1 MNEAIGNSS
10 LDKFMKDL
18 IIQIPSYCLEQERNK
33 SKRRQAQDNKTKK
46 EKGVYRERPIIIF
59 FEYKSYT
66 ETYYL
71 SSSYR
76 NLEEGKAINE
86 IAKTVEIT
94 RQTVYII
101 KHDKDI

>member
-18 IIQIPSYCLEQERNK
+18 IIQILSYCLEQERNK

-46 EKGVYRERPIIIF
+46 EKSVYRERPTIIF

-71 SSSYR
+71 SSSCR
-76 NLEEGKAINE
+76 NVRRGQCN
-86 IAKTVEIT
+86 
-94 RQTVYII
+94 
-101 KHDKDI
+101 

>member
-18 IIQIPSYCLEQERNK
+18 IIQILSYK

-46 EKGVYRERPIIIF
+46 EKSVYRERPTIIF

-86 IAKTVEIT
+86 IAK
-94 RQTVYII
+94 
-101 KHDKDI
+101 